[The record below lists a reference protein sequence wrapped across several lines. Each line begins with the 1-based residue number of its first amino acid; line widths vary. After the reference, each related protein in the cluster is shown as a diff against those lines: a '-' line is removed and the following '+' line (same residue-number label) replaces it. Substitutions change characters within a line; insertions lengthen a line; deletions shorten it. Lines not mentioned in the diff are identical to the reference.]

1 MHEPWLLLAIA
12 ALGAYHG
19 ANPGM
24 GWLFAVSL
32 GIQDRSR
39 RSVVRALPAI
49 AAGHELSIVVVAVTV
64 SLLGLLADAA
74 TLRLGAAAALIA
86 FGLFRFARPR
96 WHPRWTRMRVRGR
109 ELALW
114 SFLMSSA
121 HGAGLMV
128 APLLIAGAGG
138 GSAEAHGH
146 DVAPAVAA
154 HLPLPETALL
164 VTAHV
169 AAMLTVMGAIAL
181 LVYGRFSTRLV
192 RRIWPNLDGLWAGA
206 FVVTG
211 TFALVTA

>member
-1 MHEPWLLLAIA
+1 MREPWLLLSMA

-32 GIQDRSR
+32 GLQERSR
-39 RSVVRALPAI
+39 RSVVRALPPI

-74 TLRLGAAAALIA
+74 ALRLGAAAALIA
-86 FGLFRFARPR
+86 FGVFRFARPR

-128 APLLIAGAGG
+128 APLLIAGGAGG
-138 GSAEAHGH
+138 EAEADVHG
-146 DVAPAVAA
+146 VAPAGAA
-154 HLPLPETALL
+154 HLPIPDTAAL
-164 VTAHV
+164 VTVHV
-169 AAMLTVMGAIAL
+169 AAMLAVMGAIAL

-206 FVVTG
+206 FVATG
-211 TFALVTA
+211 AFALVTA

>member
-32 GIQDRSR
+32 GMQDRSR
-39 RSVVRALPAI
+39 RSVVRALPVI
-49 AAGHELSIVVVAVTV
+49 AAGHELSIVVVAVVV
-64 SLLGLLADAA
+64 SLLGLIADAA
-74 TLRLGAAAALIA
+74 ALRLGAAAALVA

-109 ELALW
+109 ELAFW

-128 APLLIAGAGG
+128 APLLVAGTAASAQAHEHGVAPAGAG
-138 GSAEAHGH
+138 
-146 DVAPAVAA
+146 
-154 HLPLPETALL
+154 HLPLPEMALL
-164 VTAHV
+164 VTVHV
-169 AAMLTVMGAIAL
+169 AAMLAVMAAVAL
-181 LVYGRFSTRLV
+181 LVYERFSTQLL
-192 RRIWPNLDGLWAGA
+192 RRIWPNLDALWAGA
-206 FVVTG
+206 FVLTG
-211 TFALVTA
+211 AFALVTI

>member
-1 MHEPWLLLAIA
+1 MREPWLLLSMA

-24 GWLFAVSL
+24 GWLFAVSVGL
-32 GIQDRSR
+32 QERSR
-39 RSVVRALPAI
+39 RSVVRALPVI
-49 AAGHELSIVVVAVTV
+49 AAGHELSIVVVAVIV

-74 TLRLGAAAALIA
+74 ALRLGAAAALIA
-86 FGLFRFARPR
+86 FGVFRFARPR

-128 APLLIAGAGG
+128 APLLIAGGVGG
-138 GSAEAHGH
+138 EAEADVHG
-146 DVAPAVAA
+146 VAPAGAA
-154 HLPLPETALL
+154 HLPLADTALL
-164 VTAHV
+164 VTVHV
-169 AAMLTVMGAIAL
+169 AAMLAVMSVIAL

-192 RRIWPNLDGLWAGA
+192 RRIWPNLDGVWAGA

-211 TFALVTA
+211 AFALVTA

>member
-1 MHEPWLLLAIA
+1 MPEPWLLLAMA

-32 GIQDRSR
+32 GMQDRSR
-39 RSVVRALPAI
+39 RSVVRALPPIAI
-49 AAGHELSIVVVAVTV
+49 GHELSIVLVAVAVT
-64 SLLGLLADAA
+64 LLGLIADATA
-74 TLRLGAAAALIA
+74 LRLGAATALIA

-128 APLLIAGAGG
+128 APLLVAGTGAR
-138 GSAEAHGH
+138 AEAHA
-146 DVAPAVAA
+146 DDLAPTGAA
-154 HLPLPETALL
+154 HLPLSETALL
-164 VTAHV
+164 VTVHV
-169 AAMLTVMGAIAL
+169 AAMLAVMGAVAL
-181 LVYGRFSTRLV
+181 LVYSRFSTGLL

-206 FVVTG
+206 FVLSG
-211 TFALVTA
+211 AFALVTV